1 MANVLDLAL
10 FGRDGVRA
18 EHARV
23 RATGLRSAGTKWPRC
38 EARAGLVAGSQK
50 KRVALE
56 VGTVKGKRH
65 CDAPGDRSHDRPGQG
80 RARRRVPKRESNTL
94 FGRVCVRASH
104 TLPFSLRSLFADLLP
119 AAPFLR
125 WTRFPVR
132 SREICNVVVF
142 LLTNPLSFFLL

>member
-104 TLPFSLRSLFADLLP
+104 TLSPFPSVP
-119 AAPFLR
+119 Y
-125 WTRFPVR
+125 
-132 SREICNVVVF
+132 SRMSPPRG
-142 LLTNPLSFFLL
+142 PLSPLDSFSRPLARNS